1 MRLKASSHTP
11 RDDNNIFDNFLPVC
25 VQLRTGRRLS
35 FAKLLI
41 TITLFSL
48 LSGQSY
54 NWPCAPF
61 NQQHNI
67 NATFC
72 ECRSGSSGDIDHF
85 HDAVDIHLSEGG
97 AVYSVID
104 GTVESIGTEANY
116 GINAWVRIGRY
127 AYVHVDANPNLNVG
141 DQVVAFE
148 TIIGWTNAW
157 NHIHFK
163 DGWPG
168 SEINA
173 IRTTGGLSPL
183 VDEFTPTVHNIHFY
197 IDGTQTEFQNN
208 RIYGNVDIVCKATD
222 HTDDGPIGDNNGI
235 YKIGYEVFDSTGIS
249 VFGPSYP
256 FWFSYKPSNS
266 YINNVY
272 AYGSSTSTYRYTIS
286 NNVSSNNSLNVS
298 NWPLGDYL
306 IRVVT
311 FDHYMQTDTLE
322 QWVEVVGPDEV
333 APAPPQIL
341 SIQKNGNGFAL
352 TWAQN
357 TENDLAGYRLYF
369 SYDGENWN
377 NNHDESLL
385 TNNMTEFIA
394 PSFSNSLAF
403 FKLTAVDNAP
413 FPNES
418 DPSDIF
424 VFRKDQQEKSL
435 IFIDAYY
442 SHEAPSPHSFL
453 KNAGLLSNDLNIGIQ
468 SIHQSLFSLDTS
480 LTLSNNDIPIVFTGH
495 SIQSIDSSLISSLYT
510 QPFGVMGARSLEAF
524 TQNLPGQLF
533 LDSLGFT
540 YGWMDDSLETV
551 MGTGTPFTGENY
563 SVQHNVIGLDSINSF
578 SWLLDEYEFF
588 PNLTVNENSVGV
600 SSLTN
605 PYLWTTIPL
614 ELISLES
621 KSSYYTRAISFLLGE
636 EVNISNDV
644 NILPESLIISFYPNP
659 FNGEGM
665 IEINGQSS
673 SYSINVYNVLGQI
686 VFETN
691 SHSNTVGIQKM
702 KLPMHQLKGLS
713 SGLFFLHVTDHIGQI
728 ATQKI
733 IYLK

>member
-1 MRLKASSHTP
+1 MLGQYLLRIQMINKNWFLGLLHSS
-11 RDDNNIFDNFLPVC
+11 I
-25 VQLRTGRRLS
+25 
-35 FAKLLI
+35 LL
-41 TITLFSL
+41 
-48 LSGQSY
+48 GQTY
-54 NWPCAPF
+54 NWPCQPF

-104 GTVESIGTEANY
+104 GTVESIGTETNY
-116 GINAWVRIGRY
+116 GINAWIRIGRY

-183 VDEFTPTVHNIHFY
+183 VDEFTPTVHDIHFY

-235 YKIGYEVFDSTGIS
+235 YKIGYEVFDSTETT

-266 YINNVY
+266 YIHNVY

-286 NNVSSNNSLNVS
+286 NNISSNNSLNVS
-298 NWPLGDYL
+298 NWPLGNYL

-322 QWVEVVGPDEV
+322 QWVEVVGPDEI
-333 APAPPQIL
+333 APAPPQLL
-341 SIQKNGNGFAL
+341 SIQSNGNGFTL
-352 TWAQN
+352 KWTQN
-357 TENDLAGYRLYF
+357 SENDLAGYRLYF

-385 TNNMTEFIA
+385 THNMTEFIA

-403 FKLTAVDNAP
+403 FRLTAIDNAP

-418 DPSDIF
+418 EPSDIF

-435 IFIDAYY
+435 IFIDAYNIQ
-442 SHEAPSPHSFL
+442 ETPSPHPYL
-453 KNAGLLSNDLNIGIQ
+453 QNAGLLSINLNIGIQ
-468 SIHQSLFSLDTS
+468 SFHQSFFSLDTS
-480 LTLSNNDIPIVFTGH
+480 MTLSNNDIPIVFTGH
-495 SIQSIDSSLISSLYT
+495 LYQSIDSILISSLYNQSFWIT
-510 QPFGVMGARSLEAF
+510 GARSLEAF
-524 TQNLPGQLF
+524 NQTVPGQQF
-533 LDSLGFT
+533 LDSLGFS
-540 YGWMDDSLETV
+540 YGWVDDSLETV
-551 MGTGTPFTGENY
+551 VGIGNPFTNEIY
-563 SVQHNVIGLDSINSF
+563 SIQNDNISLDSVNSF
-578 SWLLDEYEFF
+578 NWLLDDYNFF
-588 PNLTVNENSVGV
+588 PNLAVNANTVGV
-600 SSLTN
+600 SSQTN
-605 PYLWTTIPL
+605 LYLWTTIPL
-614 ELISLES
+614 ELISPES
-621 KSSYYTRAISFLLGE
+621 KSDYYTRPISFLLGD

-644 NILPESLIISFYPNP
+644 NLIPKSLSISFYPNP
-659 FNGEGM
+659 FNAEGV

-673 SYSINVYNVLGQI
+673 SYSVHIYNMLGQI
-686 VFETN
+686 VFETTF
-691 SHSNTVGIQKM
+691 HSKMDGIQKM
-702 KLPMHQLKGLS
+702 TLPMHQLKGLS
-713 SGLFFLHVTDHIGQI
+713 SGIFFLDVANQMGQI
-728 ATQKI
+728 ATQKV